1 MDADAAGPLAAKL
14 SVGLGSHGVCYPCLG
29 LVADELAAGDG
40 GREAEHWVVPT
51 LWTEGLGLTV
61 TAALERALE
70 LELPDAVPAR
80 DDLRARGCRSGI
92 FRAVVRRLARELEQE
107 TKRAFAASLN

>member
-1 MDADAAGPLAAKL
+1 MDADAAAPLAEQL

-29 LVADELAAGDG
+29 LVADELASGDG
-40 GREAEHWVVPT
+40 REIERWVVPT
-51 LWTEGLGLTV
+51 LWAEGLGITV
-61 TAALERALE
+61 TTAVVRAVE
-70 LELPDAVPAR
+70 LELPDAAAAR
-80 DDLRARGCRSGI
+80 DDLQARGCRSGV